1 MTTNVDEL
9 QLRGLLL
16 SHTVTET
23 AEILR
28 VSKSTIDR
36 AKKIYGITRSYTQL
50 LDRIEL
56 TEHEEK
62 IVYGTVLGDGHL
74 ESRSKE
80 YNPYLRIEH
89 GSKQKSYV
97 LWKYHQLKR
106 LTSRKGIKCSK
117 AKNSWY
123 FQTKCLLD
131 FKRIDNL
138 FYPNG
143 EKVLPSNFEHFINK
157 MSLAVW
163 YLDDGTKSKK
173 QNVCELTVQGY
184 SYLDIGRIIGTLK
197 SKFGYECKPIVR
209 FDRKYSKPTTNI
221 RFTSDGTRKF
231 LTDISPC
238 VYEIEDMRYKLYP
251 CNDYVRTTLAD

>member
-1 MTTNVDEL
+1 MYTNVDEL
-9 QLRGLLL
+9 QLRELLL

-23 AEILR
+23 AKILG
-28 VSKSTIDR
+28 VSKATVDR
-36 AKKIYGITRSYTQL
+36 AKRIYGITRSYTQL

-56 TEHEEK
+56 TEQEEK

-89 GSKQKSYV
+89 GSKQREYV
-97 LWKYHQLKR
+97 HWKYSQLKR
-106 LTSRKGIKCSK
+106 LTSGKGIKNSK
-117 AKNSWY
+117 AQNSWY

-138 FYPNG
+138 FYPDG
-143 EKVLPSNFEHFINK
+143 EKVIPSNFESFINK

-163 YLDDGTKSKK
+163 YLDDGSKSKK

-184 SYLDIGRIIGTLK
+184 SDLDIGRVIGTLK

-209 FDRKYSKPTTNI
+209 FDKKYSKLTTNI
-221 RFTSDGTRKF
+221 RFTSDGTEKF
-231 LTDISPC
+231 LTDISPY